1 MYEDAANYPEDRVIV
16 RVLAAAAV
24 VVVMHPDLLV
34 KTCQQLWK
42 HTERLQSYPCSPVSK
57 SHCIQWDIISE

>member
-42 HTERLQSYPCSPVSK
+42 HTERL
-57 SHCIQWDIISE
+57 